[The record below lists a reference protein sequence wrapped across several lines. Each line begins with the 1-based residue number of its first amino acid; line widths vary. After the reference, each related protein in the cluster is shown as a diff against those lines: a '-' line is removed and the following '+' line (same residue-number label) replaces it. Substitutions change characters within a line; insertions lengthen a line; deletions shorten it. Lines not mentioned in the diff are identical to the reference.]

1 MADTVLFDLFGVIA
15 RQQSSSGQELLVATA
30 GVSAPVFWETYWALR
45 MPYDR
50 GEATGSEYWRQVAAA
65 LGTTFDDHQIACLI
79 AVDIASWSAVDADM
93 VALAE
98 QTAASGRRIN
108 LLSNIPEELA
118 VHYEDHH
125 RWLKHFDVV
134 AFSCRIGHAKP
145 EPDAYRWC
153 CQTLDLAPGR
163 ILFVDDRAENIQAAE
178 AIGMRAHLFID
189 PTQARQ
195 AIAELDTAPRRR

>member
-30 GVSAPVFWETYWALR
+30 GASAPAFWETYWALR
-45 MPYDR
+45 MRYDR
-50 GEATGSEYWRQVAAA
+50 GEVTGSEYWRRVAAA

-79 AVDIASWSAVDADM
+79 AGDIASWSAVDDDV
-93 VALAE
+93 VALVE
-98 QTAASGRRIN
+98 QTAASGRRIA

-118 VHYEDHH
+118 VHYEEHH

-134 AFSCRIGHAKP
+134 TFSCRIGHAKP

-153 CQTLDLAPGR
+153 CRALDLAPGR
-163 ILFVDDRAENIQAAE
+163 ILFVDDRAENIHAAE
-178 AIGMRAHLFID
+178 AIGMHAHLFIG
-189 PTQARQ
+189 PAQARQ
-195 AIAELDTAPRRR
+195 AIAELDTAPR

>member
-15 RQQSSSGQELLVATA
+15 RQQSPSGQELLVATA
-30 GVSAPVFWETYWALR
+30 SVSASAFWQPYWALR

-50 GEATGSEYWRQVAAA
+50 GEVTGSGYWRQVAAA
-65 LGTTFDDHQIACLI
+65 LGTTFDDHQIAHLI
-79 AVDIASWSAVDADM
+79 AADIASWSAIDDDM
-93 VALAE
+93 VALVE
-98 QTAASGRRIN
+98 QTAASGRRIA

-118 VHYEDHH
+118 AHYEQHH

-134 AFSCRIGHAKP
+134 AFSCRTGHTKP
-145 EPDAYRWC
+145 DLDAYRWC
-153 CQTLDLAPGR
+153 CQTLDLAPER

-178 AIGMRAHLFID
+178 AIGMRTHLFTG

-195 AIAELDTAPRRR
+195 AITEPDPVPRRR